1 MDELFP
7 TIVYSLCFVTSSACA
22 YLLGRSYSK
31 TGARLLLWS
40 ALCFFF
46 PRDQQ
51 PSSGRRSRIPAGR
64 FRPSLRAVDCGA
76 HRDLRAAFRL
86 RLGPGGGLR

>member
-7 TIVYSLCFVTSSACA
+7 TIVYMLCFVTSSACA

-46 PRDQQ
+46 LAINNLFLVIDLVFLP
-51 PSSGRRSRIPAGR
+51 
-64 FRPSLRAVDCGA
+64 VDL
-76 HRDLRAAFRL
+76 DLRFARL
-86 RLGPGGGLR
+86 IMALIAVCVLLFGFVWDLEED

>member
-7 TIVYSLCFVTSSACA
+7 TIVYLLCFVTSSACA

-40 ALCFFF
+40 AICFLFLA
-46 PRDQQ
+46 
-51 PSSGRRSRIPAGR
+51 INN
-64 FRPSLRAVDCGA
+64 LLLVVDLVFLPIDV
-76 HRDLRAAFRL
+76 DLRFARL
-86 RLGPGGGLR
+86 ITALVATCVLLFGFVWDLEED

>member
-7 TIVYSLCFVTSSACA
+7 TIVYVLCFVTSSACA
-22 YLLGRSYSK
+22 FLLGRSYSK

-46 PRDQQ
+46 LA
-51 PSSGRRSRIPAGR
+51 INN
-64 FRPSLRAVDCGA
+64 LLLLVDLVFLPVDV
-76 HRDLRAAFRL
+76 DLRFPRL
-86 RLGPGGGLR
+86 VTALIAVCVLLFGFVWDLEED

>member
-7 TIVYSLCFVTSSACA
+7 TIVYMLCFVTSSACA

-31 TGARLLLWS
+31 TGARLLLWA

-46 PRDQQ
+46 LAINNLFLVIDLVFLP
-51 PSSGRRSRIPAGR
+51 
-64 FRPSLRAVDCGA
+64 VDL
-76 HRDLRAAFRL
+76 DLRFARL
-86 RLGPGGGLR
+86 IMALIAVCVLLFGFVWDLEED

>member
-22 YLLGRSYSK
+22 FLLGRSYSK

-46 PRDQQ
+46 LAINNLLLVVDLV
-51 PSSGRRSRIPAGR
+51 
-64 FRPSLRAVDCGA
+64 FLAVEF
-76 HRDLRAAFRL
+76 DLRFARL
-86 RLGPGGGLR
+86 IMALVAICVLLFGFVWDLEED

>member
-7 TIVYSLCFVTSSACA
+7 TIVYTLCFITSSACA
-22 YLLGRSYSK
+22 FLLGRSYSK

-46 PRDQQ
+46 LA
-51 PSSGRRSRIPAGR
+51 INN
-64 FRPSLRAVDCGA
+64 LLLVVDLVFLPVNV
-76 HRDLRAAFRL
+76 DLRFARL
-86 RLGPGGGLR
+86 ITALVAICVLLFGFVWDLEED

>member
-1 MDELFP
+1 MDGLFP
-7 TIVYSLCFVTSSACA
+7 TIVYMLCFVTSSACA

-46 PRDQQ
+46 LAINNLFLVIDLVFLP
-51 PSSGRRSRIPAGR
+51 
-64 FRPSLRAVDCGA
+64 VDL
-76 HRDLRAAFRL
+76 DLRFARL
-86 RLGPGGGLR
+86 VMALIAVCVLLFGFVWDLEED